1 MCSVYSLHTQKN
13 LLLLFLKKMKKMWQ
27 CGNYKMFN
35 NKVFFFILIISDFLY
50 LYINIFNFQF
60 KFNFNLSK
68 DKSESIKGK

>member
-1 MCSVYSLHTQKN
+1 
-13 LLLLFLKKMKKMWQ
+13 MKKMWQ

-35 NKVFFFILIISDFLY
+35 NKVFFILISDFLY
-50 LYINIFNFQF
+50 LYINIIFNFQF